1 MSTVTATRQQ
11 SELNETTAEQTT
23 TRRTR
28 VRRVVAVNGSQAW
41 AYLEGV
47 GWRRLSVLAGEGLM
61 AACCRARLSRR
72 QVTVEVSSTHLLKV
86 SE

>member
-1 MSTVTATRQQ
+1 MSSVTATRQH
-11 SELNETTAEQTT
+11 SAQTDPDT
-23 TRRTR
+23 EYRRTR

-61 AACCRARLSRR
+61 AACCQARLSRR

>member
-1 MSTVTATRQQ
+1 MSSQTATQQ
-11 SELNETTAEQTT
+11 QYEPTHERATT

-47 GWRRLSVLAGEGLM
+47 GWRRLSALAGEDLM

-72 QVTVEVSSTHLLKV
+72 QVEVEVSSTHLLRV
-86 SE
+86 GE